1 MVSKEVE
8 RQQFT
13 HQGSSSEH
21 ETVSS
26 CRPDEMS
33 QDLEGEAQRRLE
45 RYADRILKQLGEWLG
60 AKSLTL
66 FIRDDENNSIIHA
79 KQTRHKGTWNFET
92 DEPVDLSGRSCAQC
106 SSKPVFVLR
115 SQFHYC
121 LDLPHR
127 WVGMITIECPGL
139 FFLSHK
145 QDASIR
151 NALREFSKNVTI
163 LLMDRSIGHL
173 QSCLNQ
179 EEKATGVLRGLV
191 SNLSKELYCLNTI
204 SNAIV
209 QSHNVEDVLTDA
221 LKAILPLVRAKL
233 GVIYFPETLQCVIIQ
248 SPKMKPI
255 KGAAP
260 WFNPYFESKMPSSR
274 ESSGWNCFRVQ
285 SVEGN
290 PCFSDHLKAHLAS
303 QGVENVLE
311 FSLHHHGELLGL
323 GFLGLQQNQDQPAD
337 ARLLMITLNMIG
349 LFLEH
354 ISLMGDLERQVK
366 LISKEKLD
374 MEKKQQFLIDHV
386 GRPFTSNSNRRSS
399 TTDLLIDEIER
410 SRNMALL
417 AELASGMAHQIRNPL
432 SNLVYGLHLLQQ
444 DHITES
450 EKKELFQTVTERV
463 EIMNRIINEFIQ
475 YTRIPDVKLSVE
487 SINDVLKNALRL
499 FKGWADLDKSKILTS
514 FDPDLPLSRVD
525 IFLIN
530 QAFQNIIKNALE
542 AVGKRGHLWISTR
555 KMKIKHGPE
564 PRLEFAEIVFEDD
577 GPGMTSED
585 IEKAMRPF
593 YSRKENGLG
602 LGLSL
607 VEHIIRL
614 HGGAVSLDNRPT
626 GGVRVRVYLPIR

>member
-1 MVSKEVE
+1 MFSKEME
-8 RQQFT
+8 SRQLTRQE
-13 HQGSSSEH
+13 SSTED

-26 CRPDEMS
+26 YKPDEMS
-33 QDLEGEAQRRLE
+33 YDLEGEAQRRLE
-45 RYADRILKQLGEWLG
+45 RYSDRTLKQLGEWFG

-66 FIRDDENNSIIHA
+66 FIRDNDNHSIICA
-79 KQTRHKGTWNFET
+79 KQTHDHGTWNFET
-92 DEPVDLSGRSCAQC
+92 DEPEDFSGRSCAQC

-115 SQFHYC
+115 SQFHYY

-127 WVGMITIECPGL
+127 WVGMVTIECRGL
-139 FFLSHK
+139 FFLSQK
-145 QDASIR
+145 QDRTIR
-151 NALREFSKNVTI
+151 NALREFTKNVTI

-173 QSCLNQ
+173 QNCLNQ
-179 EEKATGVLRGLV
+179 EKKATGVLRGLV
-191 SNLSKELYCLNTI
+191 SNLSKELYCLSTI

-221 LKAILPLVRAKL
+221 LETILPLVRAKL
-233 GVIYFPETLQCVIIQ
+233 GVIYFPETRQCVIIQ
-248 SPKMKPI
+248 SPKSKPK
-255 KGAAP
+255 KGVDP
-260 WFNPYFESKMPSSR
+260 WFNPYFESKMRLSG
-274 ESSGWNCFRVQ
+274 ESSGWNCFSVQ
-285 SVEGN
+285 SVNDN
-290 PCFSDHLKAHLAS
+290 PCFPEPLKAHLAS
-303 QGVENVLE
+303 QRIENVLE

-323 GFLGLQQNQDQPAD
+323 GFLGLQQNQDQPAG

-374 MEKKQQFLIDHV
+374 MEKTQQFLIDHV

-417 AELASGMAHQIRNPL
+417 AELASGIAHQIRNPL

-444 DHITES
+444 EHITES

-463 EIMNRIINEFIQ
+463 ELMNRMINEFIQ
-475 YTRIPDVKLSVE
+475 YTRIPELKLSVE
-487 SINDVLKNALRL
+487 SINDVLKNTLRL
-499 FKGWADLDKSKILTS
+499 FKGWTDLDTLEIITS
-514 FDPDLPLSRVD
+514 FDPELPLSRVD

-530 QAFQNIIKNALE
+530 QAFQNIIKNAME
-542 AVGKRGHLWISTR
+542 AISRGGHLWVSTR
-555 KMKIKHGPE
+555 KMKIRHGPE

-577 GPGMTSED
+577 GPGMTSEE
-585 IEKAMRPF
+585 IENAMKPF
-593 YSRKENGLG
+593 YSRKESGLG
-602 LGLSL
+602 LGLPL
-607 VEHIIRL
+607 VEHIVRL
-614 HGGAVSLDNRPT
+614 HGGAVTLENRHT